1 MNNKKALKIVNILLF
16 VDFLIVFI
24 TALFNEVLKP
34 MGLYKQLHALPGF
47 LMVILALTHVY
58 LNKEWIKNNM
68 F

>member
-1 MNNKKALKIVNILLF
+1 MKNKKALKIVNSLLF
-16 VDFLIVFI
+16 IDFLIVVT

-47 LMVILALTHVY
+47 LMVILVITHIY